1 MAKLPQGGSELASKM
16 PPIITDKAEVESLDS
31 AGSTATSAANAAG
44 VSNMLLA
51 LVMGAGIQLLLG
63 MIRLL

>member
-1 MAKLPQGGSELASKM
+1 MAKLPQGGSELDSNM
-16 PPIITDKAEVESLDS
+16 PPIITDKAEVESLGN
-31 AGSTATSAANAAG
+31 AGSTATSAANAAT
-44 VSNMLLA
+44 VSNMLMA

>member
-1 MAKLPQGGSELASKM
+1 M
-16 PPIITDKAEVESLDS
+16 PPIITDKAQVESLEN

-44 VSNMLLA
+44 VSNLLLA
-51 LVMGAGIQLLLG
+51 LVMGAGIQFLLG